1 MDKVLNQHE
10 IDEMVR
16 AARSGGAI
24 ASKTAGPV
32 VQSWD
37 IRQAGQIGPEQL
49 RAINQLHEGFA
60 RNLTTSIGGYLRIV
74 FDCALASA
82 EHLTYRE
89 FLQRIADG
97 TYVASCEL
105 LPFGSVAILQ
115 LDLAIAF
122 PLIDVMMGGDGKAGQ
137 PDRDLTEIERQI
149 LEGVMRIICRD
160 LQSTWHAINLVVNF
174 EASQQVSQAQRL
186 MAPDEKNLCLRFEIK
201 MSETRGTFNLAV
213 PALVSNAL
221 LRKISADISY
231 HHRHSPAEARRQI
244 QEKLLDC
251 PFSMELATP
260 PLHVLVED
268 LSRLAPGSLLSFSRS
283 ASAPVV
289 LHVDGVPL
297 SSASPV
303 RVGAR
308 RAARI
313 LALQSNVI
321 PMKEL

>member
-16 AARSGGAI
+16 AARSGGASL
-24 ASKTAGPV
+24 SKNAGPV
-32 VQSWD
+32 VQRWD
-37 IRQAGQIGPEQL
+37 IRQAGQIGADQL

-74 FDCALASA
+74 FDCALVSA

-97 TYVASCEL
+97 AYVASCEL

-122 PLIDVMMGGDGKAGQ
+122 PLIDVMMGGEGKAGQ
-137 PDRDLTEIERQI
+137 PARDLTEIERQI

-174 EASQQVSQAQRL
+174 ETSQQVSQAQRL
-186 MAPDEKNLCLRFEIK
+186 MAPDEKNLCLSFEIK
-201 MSETRGTFNLAV
+201 MSETRGTLNVAV

-231 HHRHSPAEARRQI
+231 HQRQSPVEARQQI

-260 PLHVLVED
+260 RLQVLVED
-268 LSRLAPGSLLSFSRS
+268 LSRLAPGSLLAFSRS
-283 ASAPVV
+283 ASAPAV
-289 LHVDGVPL
+289 LHVEGVPL
-297 SSASPV
+297 SSAAPV
-303 RVGAR
+303 RMGVR

-313 LALQSNVI
+313 LALEANVI
-321 PMKEL
+321 P